1 MDGSMVGRDNRLAA
15 RSEKELLS
23 IIENGHYAADQVYSY
38 KSNSKNSAN
47 LDACAAKFSL
57 SKNHRDLK
65 NKKFLK
71 NWQIACFYFKEKL
84 PKINFKL
91 KFEFHYFSFSKWAER
106 FLFSIKVKQFFFK
119 F

>member
-15 RSEKELLS
+15 RSEKEVLS

-57 SKNHRDLK
+57 SKITGTLK
-65 NKKFLK
+65 TK
-71 NWQIACFYFKEKL
+71 
-84 PKINFKL
+84 
-91 KFEFHYFSFSKWAER
+91 SF
-106 FLFSIKVKQFFFK
+106 
-119 F
+119 

>member
-71 NWQIACFYFKEKL
+71 TGK
-84 PKINFKL
+84 
-91 KFEFHYFSFSKWAER
+91 
-106 FLFSIKVKQFFFK
+106 
-119 F
+119 

>member
-57 SKNHRDLK
+57 
-65 NKKFLK
+65 
-71 NWQIACFYFKEKL
+71 
-84 PKINFKL
+84 
-91 KFEFHYFSFSKWAER
+91 
-106 FLFSIKVKQFFFK
+106 
-119 F
+119 